1 MATHLAGIVIERARA
16 VEQLGVAKTAAEQRA
31 QEIEERDREIRQKNE
46 QMETDLRM
54 ATELQQALMPA
65 HIRLFRQTP
74 PRGARGFA
82 FVTVICR
89 RPRWAAISFMSHGLT
104 KIRPPFVFAM

>member
-16 VEQLGVAKTAAEQRA
+16 VEQLRVAKVAAEQRA

-54 ATELQQALMPA
+54 ATELQQASCRARILP
-65 HIRLFRQTP
+65 FRQTP
-74 PRGARGFA
+74 PQGSRGSA

-89 RPRWAAISFMSHGLT
+89 RP
-104 KIRPPFVFAM
+104 

>member
-16 VEQLGVAKTAAEQRA
+16 VEQLRVAKVAAEQRA

-54 ATELQQALMPA
+54 ATELQQALMPSTYPTFPA
-65 HIRLFRQTP
+65 DAAA
-74 PRGARGFA
+74 GATRSSV

-89 RPRWAAISFMSHGLT
+89 LP
-104 KIRPPFVFAM
+104 

>member
-16 VEQLGVAKTAAEQRA
+16 VEQLRVAKVAAEQRA

-54 ATELQQALMPA
+54 ATELQQALMPSTYPTFPA
-65 HIRLFRQTP
+65 DAAAGVFVIGISRLR
-74 PRGARGFA
+74 
-82 FVTVICR
+82 
-89 RPRWAAISFMSHGLT
+89 
-104 KIRPPFVFAM
+104 